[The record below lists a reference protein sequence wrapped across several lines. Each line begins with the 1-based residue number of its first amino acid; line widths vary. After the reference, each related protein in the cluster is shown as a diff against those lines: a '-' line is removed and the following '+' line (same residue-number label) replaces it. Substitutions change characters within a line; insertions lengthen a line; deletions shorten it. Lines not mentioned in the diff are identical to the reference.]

1 MDSQINIILDKLSSE
16 EVSRIEEFR
25 KAKETGVLS
34 IMFTDIVG
42 STHANEIL
50 GERAYSKLR
59 HIHND
64 LFIKIVTRDKAG
76 YIIKEIGD
84 SFLCVFSEPS
94 TAVARAV
101 EFQRALKANQ
111 EYLTSGEYTL
121 TVRIGIHLGQV
132 AVENL
137 LALDIFGRHVN
148 RAARI
153 EGIAT
158 GGLVLTSKS
167 IWENAIGWIN
177 DNNDKSIECK
187 KYGKLKLKGINEKV
201 EIYGFFPKEIGEPPE
216 PKVFK
221 KQRIARRVK
230 YISTIL
236 ILLFA
241 SYFVIKN
248 VRNQLNNATS
258 QVIVQEKIKKYLLQ
272 FEYSNLEFSPEKDN
286 SLIPQLKEFEDEILS
301 SAITILY
308 PDSVITFLDLQN
320 SLAKKG
326 ELLST
331 LSIKEFKNI
340 KDSFGLS
347 GGFFTNVKMVSRDS
361 IELSINHVL
370 YDSYASY
377 YLTASGYSFDTVI
390 VSDINNEFRTM
401 FQRIMMDWKTR
412 YPIGVVTSVNDSI
425 FLFKLTRNSN
435 MRQGAKVSL
444 HRMYTKDEG
453 LILYLKDIKNRIA
466 FFENK
471 ANYTQEVENEKN
483 HYKRVETELAE
494 SIRKGASYGE
504 GLHIKGK
511 IFEIYDSIGSVR
523 WEGIYEGM
531 QIAPREGDKIYL
543 EY

>member
-1 MDSQINIILDKLSSE
+1 M
-16 EVSRIEEFR
+16 
-25 KAKETGVLS
+25 
-34 IMFTDIVG
+34 
-42 STHANEIL
+42 
-50 GERAYSKLR
+50 
-59 HIHND
+59 
-64 LFIKIVTRDKAG
+64 
-76 YIIKEIGD
+76 
-84 SFLCVFSEPS
+84 
-94 TAVARAV
+94 
-101 EFQRALKANQ
+101 
-111 EYLTSGEYTL
+111 
-121 TVRIGIHLGQV
+121 
-132 AVENL
+132 
-137 LALDIFGRHVN
+137 
-148 RAARI
+148 
-153 EGIAT
+153 
-158 GGLVLTSKS
+158 
-167 IWENAIGWIN
+167 
-177 DNNDKSIECK
+177 
-187 KYGKLKLKGINEKV
+187 
-201 EIYGFFPKEIGEPPE
+201 
-216 PKVFK
+216 
-221 KQRIARRVK
+221 
-230 YISTIL
+230 
-236 ILLFA
+236 
-241 SYFVIKN
+241 IKN

-401 FQRIMMDWKTR
+401 FQRSMMDWKTR